1 MVTKTLF
8 KTIPRMFKKHFARFM
23 SLFLI
28 VLVSVG
34 FISGFGMAADKIDAS
49 LNNYYKSQNIG
60 DFIIKST
67 SMIGF
72 GKEDITKV
80 KKLFPNAEV
89 EAVIS
94 FDVPVSESRSVRYIF
109 RDLSDMRVNVPT
121 LYGDYTFTDSVTGV
135 YVDPQDKIKTGMTVG
150 ESFVLDFASII
161 LSLANQYLGADSQVK
176 DYINSFV
183 SSLEPVTLT
192 VAGTTQTPHAISK
205 EGEPS
210 YNNSPDTEVPKT
222 SADVQKLNLLENI
235 VTASIEVVPAS
246 VRSFISATDIY
257 VALDNREIFNC
268 FSDEYHTVVEQG
280 KAAIAEALP
289 QSQTITLYENYGISA
304 LSAYGN
310 KLAVLGYIVMAVF
323 LIVTMLVSFS
333 TIGRLLDEE
342 RAQTACLVTLGYDT
356 RMILTKYVLFA
367 ITATALGG
375 AGAYLLSIGVS
386 SLVYTVFWASFAMP
400 PMVLASSIVFYLV
413 TLFLIM
419 TGTVLVTVVS
429 GIKTSDTMPAVLLR
443 PKVPRAGRRVFLE
456 LIPFVWQKIPF
467 RYKSTLR
474 SIFRYVNR
482 FLMSVVSIAFSTGLV
497 LAGLA
502 LLDLCLFHMEGTA
515 AIVGVSVL
523 IIVFAGLL
531 TAVVIHTLTNIS
543 ISERNRE
550 IATLTVL
557 GYRDSEVAW
566 YIYREVYFNTAVGTV
581 IGYPMGVLL
590 IWLLYNTIGYGT
602 LQEISWFMWVA
613 APIVSTLFTFIVT
626 LMLRKKLL
634 SIDMNDSL
642 KAVE

>member
-1 MVTKTLF
+1 
-8 KTIPRMFKKHFARFM
+8 
-23 SLFLI
+23 
-28 VLVSVG
+28 
-34 FISGFGMAADKIDAS
+34 
-49 LNNYYKSQNIG
+49 
-60 DFIIKST
+60 
-67 SMIGF
+67 
-72 GKEDITKV
+72 
-80 KKLFPNAEV
+80 
-89 EAVIS
+89 
-94 FDVPVSESRSVRYIF
+94 
-109 RDLSDMRVNVPT
+109 
-121 LYGDYTFTDSVTGV
+121 
-135 YVDPQDKIKTGMTVG
+135 
-150 ESFVLDFASII
+150 
-161 LSLANQYLGADSQVK
+161 
-176 DYINSFV
+176 
-183 SSLEPVTLT
+183 
-192 VAGTTQTPHAISK
+192 
-205 EGEPS
+205 
-210 YNNSPDTEVPKT
+210 
-222 SADVQKLNLLENI
+222 
-235 VTASIEVVPAS
+235 
-246 VRSFISATDIY
+246 
-257 VALDNREIFNC
+257 
-268 FSDEYHTVVEQG
+268 
-280 KAAIAEALP
+280 
-289 QSQTITLYENYGISA
+289 
-304 LSAYGN
+304 
-310 KLAVLGYIVMAVF
+310 
-323 LIVTMLVSFS
+323 
-333 TIGRLLDEE
+333 
-342 RAQTACLVTLGYDT
+342 
-356 RMILTKYVLFA
+356 MILTKYVLFA

-626 LMLRKKLL
+626 LMLRKKIL